1 MMNEE
6 RFGFLS
12 STNDEGAH
20 FADIPSEMVSLYC
33 RHGLLTLLD
42 NDDHPGVGRDGSRKR
57 SEPEGVD
64 DEDGK
69 VRTEVSNEEDAISLE
84 LEPVSSD
91 DELLPTWETLV

>member
-1 MMNEE
+1 MNEE

-12 STNDEGAH
+12 STDDGGAP

-33 RHGLLTLLD
+33 RHGLLTLTD

-64 DEDGK
+64 DEGGRVLTD
-69 VRTEVSNEEDAISLE
+69 VPIEEDVISLE
-84 LEPVSSD
+84 LEPAPSD
-91 DELLPTWETLV
+91 DELLPTWETL